1 VSLIENK
8 NEFNRFDFF
17 WSFFYFIFI
26 IFLIKLINF
35 QIIKYQYY
43 KQLAEKNK
51 TQIINQNAPRGRIIT
66 CDGEIVAS
74 NKASYSLIYFP
85 NQSMTEQDK
94 RKLASL
100 ISLYTGNDREKTLN
114 TILKASALM
123 RPAKLVENMGTS
135 AIMKIAELK
144 NFYSG
149 LQLIPESTRYYPY
162 NNWLSHIIG
171 YMGKIDSADWKLYSS
186 LSGYNMDSMVGK
198 TGVEKKY
205 EQYLKGQDGGLYME
219 IDNKGRLVRVA
230 DSKQSVEGGDVYLTL
245 DFRLQKAAE
254 EALDSLIYKRGVAIA
269 LDPDSGKILVYA
281 VKPGFDLNS
290 FVTYREEK
298 DDKKLS
304 EFDEFNLGVQATYP
318 PASTFKVIST
328 IAALESGRLAPEE
341 EFYCP
346 GYFNAGDRIFKCW
359 DKKGHKKMNMIKGL
373 ANSCDVYYYNLALK
387 VGPLEIENIAKK
399 FRLGMKTGVDLSGER
414 DGNLFGP
421 SIRAR
426 KKSYWFIGDTLN
438 MAIGQGETLVTPIQM
453 AVFIS
458 AIASK
463 GRIYR
468 PYYVDKIVKKNKDTI
483 VVNKPYLLD
492 RADLKEKTW
501 EILYQGLK
509 EVVESGT
516 GQIVKMNGIEVY
528 AKTGT
533 AQNPHGKDHAWFIC
547 FAKKPDENPK
557 IAIAVLIEHG
567 EHGSSSAA
575 PVAKA
580 IIKAMYNNVK
590 ENENKRDLV
599 VE

>member
-1 VSLIENK
+1 MSLIENK

-346 GYFNAGDRIFKCW
+346 GYFDAGDRIFKCW

-463 GRIYR
+463 GKIYR

-492 RADLKEKTW
+492 KADLKEKTW

>member
-1 VSLIENK
+1 
-8 NEFNRFDFF
+8 
-17 WSFFYFIFI
+17 
-26 IFLIKLINF
+26 
-35 QIIKYQYY
+35 
-43 KQLAEKNK
+43 
-51 TQIINQNAPRGRIIT
+51 
-66 CDGEIVAS
+66 
-74 NKASYSLIYFP
+74 
-85 NQSMTEQDK
+85 MTEQDK

-219 IDNKGRLVRVA
+219 IDSKGRLVRVA

-346 GYFNAGDRIFKCW
+346 GYFDAGDRIFKCW

-399 FRLGMKTGVDLSGER
+399 FRFGMKTGVDLSGER

-463 GRIYR
+463 GKIYR

-492 RADLKEKTW
+492 KADLKEKTW

>member
-1 VSLIENK
+1 
-8 NEFNRFDFF
+8 
-17 WSFFYFIFI
+17 
-26 IFLIKLINF
+26 
-35 QIIKYQYY
+35 
-43 KQLAEKNK
+43 
-51 TQIINQNAPRGRIIT
+51 
-66 CDGEIVAS
+66 
-74 NKASYSLIYFP
+74 
-85 NQSMTEQDK
+85 
-94 RKLASL
+94 
-100 ISLYTGNDREKTLN
+100 
-114 TILKASALM
+114 
-123 RPAKLVENMGTS
+123 
-135 AIMKIAELK
+135 
-144 NFYSG
+144 
-149 LQLIPESTRYYPY
+149 
-162 NNWLSHIIG
+162 
-171 YMGKIDSADWKLYSS
+171 
-186 LSGYNMDSMVGK
+186 
-198 TGVEKKY
+198 
-205 EQYLKGQDGGLYME
+205 
-219 IDNKGRLVRVA
+219 
-230 DSKQSVEGGDVYLTL
+230 
-245 DFRLQKAAE
+245 
-254 EALDSLIYKRGVAIA
+254 
-269 LDPDSGKILVYA
+269 
-281 VKPGFDLNS
+281 
-290 FVTYREEK
+290 
-298 DDKKLS
+298 
-304 EFDEFNLGVQATYP
+304 
-318 PASTFKVIST
+318 VIST

-399 FRLGMKTGVDLSGER
+399 FRFGMKTGVDLSGER

>member
-1 VSLIENK
+1 MSLIENK